1 MSKTGVISASLRTE
15 PHSAQAANSQPK
27 PNDAFVEL
35 HDFAINPEQERMM
48 AKRALATTVEINA
61 SDHAAEAD
69 GR

>member
-1 MSKTGVISASLRTE
+1 MVASADRS
-15 PHSAQAANSQPK
+15 
-27 PNDAFVEL
+27 
-35 HDFAINPEQERMM
+35 INPEQERMM